1 VKSADDPAETQVN
14 KPIAEVPAPEA
25 EVKGAPRVDE
35 RLVTPS
41 TAVLKPPEHQSF
53 WLWVM
58 CLTGV
63 DYFSTL
69 AYQPSIAFDAVG
81 MLAPLATIVLVTLTL
96 FGALPVFRRISEKSP
111 HGQGS
116 IALTER
122 LLGGWTSKFVV
133 LVLLGFAA
141 TDFVLTQTLSAADAA
156 AHLIPNPYWQDT
168 PELFQSQMF
177 LTMSLLV
184 LLGGLFLRG
193 FREVIAIAVVIVAVY
208 LTLNLFIV
216 LSGLTYLVT
225 HPSFFVDWYQSVLAG
240 DWHLEHAPLE
250 GRGVFSIIA
259 ICLILFPKLALGLSG
274 FETGIAVMPL
284 VRGEPDDK
292 PRKPLGRIR
301 GTKKLLTTA
310 AVIMSFFLLT
320 SSTVTTMLISPHQ
333 LQEGGQAANRAL
345 AFLAHGESTKNI
357 NPLFGTT
364 FGTVYDASTVAILW
378 FAGASAMSALLNLV
392 PRYLPRYGMAPRW
405 AEAVR
410 ALVVVF
416 TVINLFV
423 TWWFGA
429 SVEAQAGAYATGV
442 LVLICNN
449 CFVVTII
456 DWRRRKGPWH
466 RRLSWRYVVISLIFL
481 YTTIAVII
489 EKPEGMKIA
498 LAFIV
503 SVVVFSIISR
513 TRRSTELRF
522 EKFAFVDDHSR
533 FLWDALRH
541 LEFPV
546 LVPHRPGHHTIAEKD
561 ERIRRVHRLGSKVPI
576 VFVEA
581 NVGDPSEFHHEPRI
595 EVVEEEGRFVLKLTR
610 CVSVAHA
617 IATVALELSKTG
629 KPPEIHFGWS
639 GESPLA
645 ANLSFLLFGEGNVP
659 WLVRE
664 LILKAEPDS
673 KRQPRVII
681 G

>member
-1 VKSADDPAETQVN
+1 MNSPQVGAE
-14 KPIAEVPAPEA
+14 KPLAEIPAPEA
-25 EVKGAPRVDE
+25 STAAPPVDA

-41 TAVLKPPEHQSF
+41 TSVIQPPAHQSF

-81 MLAPLATIVLVTLTL
+81 MLAPLATIVLVALTL

-116 IALTER
+116 VALTER
-122 LLGGWTSKFVV
+122 ILGGWTSKFVV

-156 AHLIPNPYWQDT
+156 EHLIHNPYWEDAPALLQH
-168 PELFQSQMF
+168 QMF
-177 LTMSLLV
+177 VTMALLV

-193 FREVIAIAVVIVAVY
+193 FREVIAVAVTIVTVY
-208 LTLNLFIV
+208 LALNLIV
-216 LSGLTYLVT
+216 ILSGLTYLAT
-225 HPSFFVDWYQSVLAG
+225 HPSMLTAWYENVITG
-240 DWHLEHAPLE
+240 NWYLEHAPIA
-250 GRGVFSIIA
+250 GRDAFSIAI
-259 ICLILFPKLALGLSG
+259 ICLVLFPKLALGLSG

-284 VRGEPDDK
+284 VRGDADDRE
-292 PRKPLGRIR
+292 RKPLGRIR

-310 AVIMSFFLLT
+310 AVTMSFFLLT
-320 SSTVTTMLISPHQ
+320 SSLVTTTLIRPAD
-333 LQEGGQAANRAL
+333 LQEGGAAANRAL
-345 AFLAHGESTKNI
+345 AYLAHGESAAKI
-357 NPLFGTT
+357 NPMFGTA
-364 FGTVYDASTVAILW
+364 FGTIYDASTVAILW

-405 AEAVR
+405 AEAIR
-410 ALVVVF
+410 ILVLVF
-416 TVINLFV
+416 TGINLFV
-423 TWWFGA
+423 SWFFDA
-429 SVEAQAGAYATGV
+429 SVESQAGAYATGV

-456 DWRRRKGPWH
+456 DWRRRRGPWH
-466 RRLSWRYVVISLIFL
+466 RRLSWRYLVISLIFL
-481 YTTIAVII
+481 YTTIAVIV

-498 LAFIV
+498 GAFIV
-503 SVVVFSIISR
+503 SVIVFSMISR

-522 EKFAFVDDHSR
+522 EKFEFVDDHSR

-546 LVPHRPGHHTIAEKD
+546 LVPHRPGHHTIIEKD
-561 ERIRRVHRLGSKVPI
+561 ERIRRVHRLGAKTPI

-581 NVGDPSEFHHEPRI
+581 TVGDPSEFHHNPVI
-595 EVVEEEGRFVLKLTR
+595 EVTEEEERFVLKLTR
-610 CVSVAHA
+610 CASVAHA

-673 KRQPRVII
+673 KKQPRVII